1 MTISLSTE
9 SVSKVYRGDNAAI
22 RAVDG
27 ISMEVRQ
34 GEFLALV
41 GPSGSGKTTLLA
53 MLAAL
58 LRPSE
63 GRIAIDGHDLNALS
77 EAERSIFRRQKIGF
91 TFQAHNLVSY
101 LTARENVELMLRL
114 NGWLDRAGRARSREL
129 LERLGLGERLNSLPR
144 QLSGGQQQRVAIARA
159 LIHEPS
165 VVLAD
170 EPTASLDT
178 ERAFQVVSTFANI
191 TREQNRAGI
200 MVTHDLRMCQ
210 FVDLV
215 IQMKDGKLI
224 RVIEEPEQIRA
235 FAGGAQHEPEV
246 IAATEADVALD
257 EATLA
262 QAKAALDQTALC
274 APLAGVIAKLSAVAG
289 EDASPGVVLAQVA
302 DLSDWYIETTDLT
315 ELNVVNVK
323 EGDQVAVTFDAL
335 PGETFGGQVVRIRPL
350 GEVQKGDM
358 TYTAIVRPD
367 RLDPR
372 LRWNMTA
379 SVGFGE

>member
-34 GEFLALV
+34 GEFLAMV

>member
-1 MTISLSTE
+1 MRLPKAGKMTISLSTE

-22 RAVDG
+22 CAVDG

-34 GEFLALV
+34 GEFVALV

-77 EAERSIFRRQKIGF
+77 EAERSIFRRQKVGF

-101 LTARENVELMLRL
+101 LTAQENVELMLRL
-114 NGWLDRAGRARSREL
+114 NGRLDRAGRARSREL
-129 LERLGLGERLNSLPR
+129 LERLGLGDRLNSLPR

-178 ERAFQVVSTFANI
+178 ERAFQVVSTFVNI

-200 MVTHDLRMCQ
+200 MVTHDLRICQ
-210 FVDLV
+210 FVDRV

-235 FAGGAQHEPEV
+235 FAGGAQHEPEAPMTPALQV
-246 IAATEADVALD
+246 PAHAQPAA
-257 EATLA
+257 
-262 QAKAALDQTALC
+262 AAA
-274 APLAGVIAKLSAVAG
+274 
-289 EDASPGVVLAQVA
+289 
-302 DLSDWYIETTDLT
+302 
-315 ELNVVNVK
+315 
-323 EGDQVAVTFDAL
+323 
-335 PGETFGGQVVRIRPL
+335 
-350 GEVQKGDM
+350 
-358 TYTAIVRPD
+358 
-367 RLDPR
+367 
-372 LRWNMTA
+372 
-379 SVGFGE
+379 

>member
-27 ISMEVRQ
+27 ISMQVRQ
-34 GEFLALV
+34 GEFVALV

-77 EAERSIFRRQKIGF
+77 EAERSMFRRQKIGF

-101 LTARENVELMLRL
+101 LTAQENVELMLRL
-114 NGWLDRAGRARSREL
+114 NGRLDRAGRARSREL
-129 LERLGLGERLNSLPR
+129 LERLGLGDRMNSLPR

-210 FVDLV
+210 FVDRV

-224 RVIEEPEQIRA
+224 RVIEDPQEIQA
-235 FAGGAQHEPEV
+235 FAG
-246 IAATEADVALD
+246 
-257 EATLA
+257 
-262 QAKAALDQTALC
+262 AALHQPD
-274 APLAGVIAKLSAVAG
+274 
-289 EDASPGVVLAQVA
+289 DAMTPAFQVPA
-302 DLSDWYIETTDLT
+302 HAEP
-315 ELNVVNVK
+315 
-323 EGDQVAVTFDAL
+323 VAVTA
-335 PGETFGGQVVRIRPL
+335 
-350 GEVQKGDM
+350 
-358 TYTAIVRPD
+358 
-367 RLDPR
+367 
-372 LRWNMTA
+372 
-379 SVGFGE
+379 

>member
-1 MTISLSTE
+1 MNE
-9 SVSKVYRGDNAAI
+9 SEIENAA
-22 RAVDG
+22 D
-27 ISMEVRQ
+27 
-34 GEFLALV
+34 
-41 GPSGSGKTTLLA
+41 
-53 MLAAL
+53 
-58 LRPSE
+58 
-63 GRIAIDGHDLNALS
+63 
-77 EAERSIFRRQKIGF
+77 
-91 TFQAHNLVSY
+91 
-101 LTARENVELMLRL
+101 
-114 NGWLDRAGRARSREL
+114 
-129 LERLGLGERLNSLPR
+129 
-144 QLSGGQQQRVAIARA
+144 
-159 LIHEPS
+159 
-165 VVLAD
+165 
-170 EPTASLDT
+170 
-178 ERAFQVVSTFANI
+178 
-191 TREQNRAGI
+191 
-200 MVTHDLRMCQ
+200 
-210 FVDLV
+210 
-215 IQMKDGKLI
+215 
-224 RVIEEPEQIRA
+224 
-235 FAGGAQHEPEV
+235 
-246 IAATEADVALD
+246 ADVALD